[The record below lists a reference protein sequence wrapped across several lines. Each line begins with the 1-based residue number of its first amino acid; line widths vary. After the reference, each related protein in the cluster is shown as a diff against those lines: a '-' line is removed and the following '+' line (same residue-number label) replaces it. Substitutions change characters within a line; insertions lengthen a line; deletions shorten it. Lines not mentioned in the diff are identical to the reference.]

1 MAKVSKSKS
10 TKHVKIKSK
19 SSGFS
24 RLARPTIK
32 EVPKEKIVFMDFA
45 STTPVREE
53 VIEAMKP
60 YMDVKFGNPSSLHA
74 YGREAKLAIEEAKE
88 RIAKTINASPEE
100 IIFTSG
106 STESSILAV
115 KGVAKAKSHSG
126 NNIIFSAIEHD
137 PVFSTCK
144 SLITEGFTLSTL
156 LVDVDGLIS
165 IADLRSKI
173 NAKTILVSV
182 QHSNGE
188 IGTIQHIEDVGRI
201 TREKNV
207 TLHTDATFSYGWV
220 PLDVRKMNVDLM
232 TFDSHH
238 CYGPKG
244 IGALY
249 VRNGTPI
256 KPLFPNRENLIRPGT
271 LNVASIVGFATA
283 AEIAHKEMS
292 RNQKNLAK
300 LQKMFIDFVEENI
313 KFVKLNG
320 HLTKRLPNN
329 VNFSFSGITG
339 TELVKQLEENGF
351 ITSTCIDCRVL
362 EAIGVKGEKFT
373 GSVRFTFGKDTT
385 LDEVRDLSKLVK
397 YLVEKARQR

>member
-1 MAKVSKSKS
+1 MAK
-10 TKHVKIKSK
+10 KIKSSAK
-19 SSGFS
+19 SKTPRPKASGFLVSKRIPES
-24 RLARPTIK
+24 RS
-32 EVPKEKIVFMDFA
+32 EKTGLVFMDYA
-45 STTPVREE
+45 SSTPVREE
-53 VIEAMKP
+53 VLEAMQP
-60 YMDVKFGNPSSLHA
+60 YLKNKFGNPSSLHA
-74 YGREAKLAIEEAKE
+74 YGRDAKLAIEEAKE
-88 RIAKTINASPEE
+88 KIAKTINASPDE

-106 STESSILAV
+106 STESSVLAIR
-115 KGVAKAKSHSG
+115 GVAKAKIAYGSHILS
-126 NNIIFSAIEHD
+126 SAIEHD

-144 SLITEGFTLSTL
+144 SLVTEGYTLSSL

-173 NAKTILVSV
+173 TPKTILVSV

-220 PLDVRKMNVDLM
+220 PLDVKRLSVDLM
-232 TFDSHH
+232 TFDAHH
-238 CYGPKG
+238 SYGPKG
-244 IGALY
+244 VGALY
-249 VRNGTPI
+249 VKEGTPI
-256 KPLFPNRENLIRPGT
+256 KPVFPNRENQLRPGT
-271 LNVASIVGFATA
+271 PCIASIVGFATA
-283 AEIAHKEMS
+283 AELAHKEMS
-292 RNQKNLAK
+292 KNQKNLIR
-300 LQKMFIDFVEENI
+300 LQKMFIDYVEENI

-320 HLTKRLPNN
+320 HLTKRLPTN

-373 GSVRFTFGKDTT
+373 GSVRFTFGKDTNQ
-385 LDEVRDLSKLVK
+385 DEVKRLSVLVK
-397 YLVEKARQR
+397 SLVEKARQR